1 MARELASSQYR
12 AWSGCGE
19 AVSTMTVPNTPR
31 PGLSKSKIAKFE
43 QCPRRL
49 WLAHYRPELAPG
61 DPAAEARFA
70 VGHEVGAIA
79 CSLVPDGVMVEA
91 DPDLA
96 AALERTRE
104 LLVSDPRVPIFEATL
119 EHDGVLV
126 RIDILEPVPG
136 GWRLIEV
143 KSASRLKEPYYSDLA
158 SQVWVAR
165 QCGLI
170 VLGASIR
177 HIDTSFVLK
186 RPGDYRGLLR
196 DTEALEFI
204 GELIVGREALVA
216 QARQVLA
223 GDMPEVVCGPQCEKP
238 YPCEFSC
245 FCHANLPAQPA
256 WPVDVLCNGGGKKWR
271 ELGIEDLFAVD
282 PAQLTNPL
290 HQRIYAA
297 TVHDQPYHDP
307 RGASTIINNWS
318 CPRTWLDFET
328 IMFAVPVWLGTSP
341 YRQIPFQFS
350 AHIEAPDGTVRHEEF
365 LSLDGADPRRSCAEA
380 LCALI
385 PGEGAVIAYWASF
398 EREQV
403 LALADAF
410 PDLAAKL
417 RSIAERIVDL
427 HPVARQH
434 WYHRDQRGSW
444 SIKHVLPTVAADLDY
459 SSLDVKDGGEAQDAY
474 LKAICPDCTEEE
486 RKILAQQLKDYCGR
500 DTWAMVVLAR
510 HLAGATP
517 V

>member
-1 MARELASSQYR
+1 
-12 AWSGCGE
+12 
-19 AVSTMTVPNTPR
+19 MTFPNTPR
-31 PGLSKSKIAKFE
+31 AGLSKSKLARFE
-43 QCPRRL
+43 QCPKRL
-49 WLAHYRPELAPG
+49 WLAQYRPELAPD
-61 DPAAEARFA
+61 DPAAEVRFA

-91 DPDLA
+91 NPDLA
-96 AALERTRE
+96 AALERTRG
-104 LLVSDPRVPIFEATL
+104 LLVAEPRVPIFEATL
-119 EHDGVLV
+119 EYDGVLV

-143 KSASRLKEPYYSDLA
+143 KSASKIKEPYYSDLA

-165 QCGLI
+165 HCGLI
-170 VLGASIR
+170 VLSACIR
-177 HIDTSFVLK
+177 HIDTDFVLK
-186 RPGDYRGLLR
+186 RPGDYRDLLR
-196 DTEALEFI
+196 DTEMLDLI
-204 GELIVGREALVA
+204 GELIVCREALVKE
-216 QARQVLA
+216 ARQVLA
-223 GDMPEVVCGPQCEKP
+223 GDMPDVACGAQCEKP
-238 YPCEFSC
+238 YPCEFSG
-245 FCHANLPAQPA
+245 FCQASLPAPPD

-271 ELGIEDLFAVD
+271 ERGIDDLFAVD

-297 TVHDQPYHDP
+297 TVNDEPYYDA
-307 RGASTIINNWS
+307 RGASAIIDGWS
-318 CPRTWLDFET
+318 YPRTWLDFET
-328 IMFAVPVWLGTSP
+328 IMFAVPIWIGTSP

-350 AHIEAPDGTVRHEEF
+350 AHIEEADGTVRHEEF
-365 LSLDGADPRRSCAEA
+365 LSLDGTDPRRACAEA

-385 PGEGAVIAYWASF
+385 PGEGAIIAYWASF

-410 PDLAAKL
+410 PDLATML

-434 WYHRDQRGSW
+434 WYHRNQRGSW
-444 SIKHVLPTVAADLDY
+444 SIKYVLPTVAAELDY
-459 SSLDVKDGGEAQDAY
+459 TSLDVKDGGEAQGAY

-486 RKILAQQLKDYCGR
+486 RKILAQQLKEYCGR

-510 HLAGATP
+510 HLTRGASE
-517 V
+517 